1 MQQKIIFGNKM
12 SAFSLAEITDESL
25 FTRMETKMTEQSI
38 YQKGGGSRPD
48 SLLTTQNSMLGTSTL
63 GKDAVAQ
70 ILAGQND
77 TNFRKP
83 RKPWYILK
91 SESTPLNFF
100 EILMDM
106 MVFPIAAFNML
117 IIAFGFGQ

>member
-25 FTRMETKMTEQSI
+25 YTRMETKMTETSI
-38 YQKGGGSRPD
+38 YHKGGGAHPD
-48 SLLTTQNSMLGTSTL
+48 SLLTTQNSMLGTSM
-63 GKDAVAQ
+63 GKEAAAQ
-70 ILAGQND
+70 ILAGQHD